1 MNEKSNDNALNDF
14 LASMDKEDRDVVERA
29 IQFGIDQVRLLGIT
43 YTKEEEY
50 VNQLVSIQS
59 FCIIKYTLS
68 DDDKYLN
75 YIKRLLDICP
85 ISLVPFLEERRDA
98 TFMRLCLKQNGVD
111 TRNVIIW

>member
-1 MNEKSNDNALNDF
+1 MKEDSNIYALNDF
-14 LASMDKEDRDVVERA
+14 LSSMDKEDKDDVERA

-59 FCIIKYTLS
+59 FCIIKYSLL

-75 YIKRLLDICP
+75 YLKRLLDICP

-111 TRNVIIW
+111 TRNLVIW